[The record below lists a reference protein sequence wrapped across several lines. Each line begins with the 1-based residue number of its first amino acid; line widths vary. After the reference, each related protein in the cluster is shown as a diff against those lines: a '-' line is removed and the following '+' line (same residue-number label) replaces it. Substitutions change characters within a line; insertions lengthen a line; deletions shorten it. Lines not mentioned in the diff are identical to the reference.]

1 MWNKEKDTIFCGWC
15 LTLRKSKDKFNMR
28 RKFRL
33 KSQINKIRVNMSV
46 LNPIRQTNFSRI
58 FEIHQHFTKTCQKP
72 ETHKGKSVCTW
83 MLMQSAKTQTHFN
96 NLNKKII
103 FWSCGK
109 HLIFRAMVKNSQP
122 VSSGKCTVLILLW
135 NKTIPCISTK
145 LNL

>member
-72 ETHKGKSVCTW
+72 ETFKGKSVCTW
-83 MLMQSAKTQTHFN
+83 LLMQSAKTQTHFN
-96 NLNKKII
+96 NLNNKII
-103 FWSCGK
+103 FWSSGK
-109 HLIFRAMVKNSQP
+109 HCTFRAMVKNSQP
-122 VSSGKCTVLILLW
+122 VSGEKCNYYFYSETRQYHA
-135 NKTIPCISTK
+135 
-145 LNL
+145 